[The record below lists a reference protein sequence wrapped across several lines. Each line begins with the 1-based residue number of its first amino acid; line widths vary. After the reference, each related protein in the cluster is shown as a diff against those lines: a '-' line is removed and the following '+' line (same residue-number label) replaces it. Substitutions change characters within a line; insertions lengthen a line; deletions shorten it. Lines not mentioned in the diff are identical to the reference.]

1 MGRTCVWIWW
11 TVHILNEVCRP
22 LFIFFFSIE
31 KSVSANGLFSD
42 QTVPVFAMEKWHY
55 MEKHFYI
62 YKHIVLSVQII
73 DDLYLIIPYTFKGFF
88 LSYINCFKS
97 IVMLPVPVC
106 VHMWTK
112 KHKKGKW
119 NPEGSYITNMTSH
132 CVKPSH
138 HCRTA
143 RSSSPGEPQARTL
156 FSKEAP
162 APIPQSESPHLS
174 SFFSVKGPVAM
185 GYQVN
190 MLFS

>member
-1 MGRTCVWIWW
+1 
-11 TVHILNEVCRP
+11 
-22 LFIFFFSIE
+22 
-31 KSVSANGLFSD
+31 
-42 QTVPVFAMEKWHY
+42 